1 MGLEMKL
8 KNCKKCNHIFVNNGQ
23 SLCPDCIE
31 EERENF
37 QKIRDYLWDNP
48 GSNIK
53 DIHHETEVS
62 LKIIRQFLR
71 EGRFNSI

>member
-1 MGLEMKL
+1 MKL

-23 SLCPDCIE
+23 NLCPDCIE
-31 EERENF
+31 EERNNF

-48 GSNIK
+48 GSNIN
-53 DIHHETEVS
+53 DIHQETEVP

-71 EGRFNSI
+71 EGRFKFI